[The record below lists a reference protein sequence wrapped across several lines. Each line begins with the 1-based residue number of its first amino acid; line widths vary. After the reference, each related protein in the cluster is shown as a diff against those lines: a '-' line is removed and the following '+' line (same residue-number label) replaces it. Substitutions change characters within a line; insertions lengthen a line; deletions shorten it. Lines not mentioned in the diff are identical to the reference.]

1 MLRVFD
7 GHNDTLQ
14 QRLTDPAWSFG
25 DRHDDGHL
33 DLPRARE
40 GGFAGG
46 FFAVFPPTDIDLDA
60 MKAHVREV
68 DGQRRYPPA
77 PPLADANAIRSTYA
91 LSAHLFDLERNGWI
105 RIARS
110 VADIREAFEDDVVA
124 AIWHVEGAEAL
135 AGGIEGLELYV
146 RAGLRSLG
154 LVWSRA
160 NAYGY
165 GVPFDFPGSPDA
177 GPGLTIAGRELVAEC
192 NRLRVMIDLSHLNA
206 RGFWDVAEASDA
218 PLVAT
223 HSNAHAICPSP
234 RNLTDEQLAAIRA
247 SDGMVGLNFA
257 VGFLRPDGARDADTP
272 LDVLV
277 RHIDHLVEH
286 VGIDRVGLGS
296 DFDGATIPDAIGD
309 VAGLPRLFD
318 ALREHGYGEDDL
330 EKLAYRNWLR
340 ILERT
345 WGG

>member
-1 MLRVFD
+1 MIRVFD

-14 QRLTDPAWSFG
+14 RRLNDPSWTFA

-33 DLPRARE
+33 DMPRARE

-46 FFAVFPPTDIDLDA
+46 FFAVFPPTHLELDA
-60 MKAHVREV
+60 INAHKREV

-77 PPLADANAIRSTYA
+77 PPVDLGDAVRATYA
-91 LSAHLFDLERNGWI
+91 LSSHLFELERRGSV
-105 RIARS
+105 RIVRS
-110 VADIREAFEDDVVA
+110 VADIRGAFDDDTIA
-124 AIWHVEGAEAL
+124 AIWHFEGAEAL
-135 AGGIEGLELYV
+135 AGGVSGLELYV

-192 NRLRVMIDLSHLNA
+192 NRLKVMIDLSHLNA
-206 RGFWDVAEASDA
+206 RGFWDVAEISDA

-223 HSNAHAICPSP
+223 HSNAHAISPSP
-234 RNLTDEQLAAIRA
+234 RNLTDDQLEAVRA
-247 SDGMVGLNFA
+247 SNGMVGLNFA
-257 VGFLRPDGARDADTP
+257 VGFLRPDGRREADTP
-272 LDVLV
+272 LDVMV
-277 RHIDHLVEH
+277 RHVDHLVDEL
-286 VGIDRVGLGS
+286 GIDRVGLGS
-296 DFDGATIPDAIGD
+296 DFDGAVIPAAIGD
-309 VAGLPRLFD
+309 VSGLPRLWE
-318 ALREHGYGEDDL
+318 ALSEHGYSEDDL
-330 EKLAYRNWLR
+330 AKLAHRNWLAV
-340 ILERT
+340 LERT